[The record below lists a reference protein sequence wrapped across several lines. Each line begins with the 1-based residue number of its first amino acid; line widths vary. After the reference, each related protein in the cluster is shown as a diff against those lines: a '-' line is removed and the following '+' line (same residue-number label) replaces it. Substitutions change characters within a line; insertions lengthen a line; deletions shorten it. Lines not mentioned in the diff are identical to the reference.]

1 LELTDPG
8 FDFSLLSEFRQR
20 LLAGNAEELLL
31 NRLLELC
38 QQHQWVKAQGKQ
50 RSDAT
55 HVLARIRAM
64 NRLECVIE
72 TMRFA
77 LNSLALIYPDWLQA
91 QASMEWIARYGPR
104 ADDYQLPTSIDK
116 RLAFAQQV
124 GQDGHLLLTSIDD
137 HPISGAIHQL
147 PAIDTLRTVWIQQF
161 QLAGDQLIW
170 RTEKEGL
177 PPSARFI
184 SSPYDLDAHYSRK
197 NTTSWVGYKV
207 HLTETC
213 EDDQP
218 HLITQVVTTSGP
230 LSDGI
235 ALPKIHQGLETKA
248 LLPAIHLV
256 DSGYID
262 AASLVVSQE
271 RYKIDL
277 LGPTRA
283 DVKWQSQAGLGFAAV
298 NFKLD
303 WTAKEAICP
312 QGKRSKSW
320 SETIEKGQ
328 DKVIIKF
335 SQKHCLA
342 CSCQSQ
348 CTKSKRRVIHLR
360 SQDYNQALV
369 MARERQHS
377 LAYKIAYSQ
386 RAGIEGTLSQGVRA
400 FGLRR
405 SRYVGLSKTHL

>member
-283 DVKWQSQAGLGFAAV
+283 DVKWQSQAGLGLCCCKFQAG
-298 NFKLD
+298 LD
-303 WTAKEAICP
+303 C
-312 QGKRSKSW
+312 
-320 SETIEKGQ
+320 
-328 DKVIIKF
+328 
-335 SQKHCLA
+335 
-342 CSCQSQ
+342 
-348 CTKSKRRVIHLR
+348 
-360 SQDYNQALV
+360 
-369 MARERQHS
+369 
-377 LAYKIAYSQ
+377 
-386 RAGIEGTLSQGVRA
+386 
-400 FGLRR
+400 
-405 SRYVGLSKTHL
+405 